1 MNLLFNFIDEKKS
14 TKKKRKKQTQKRIVD
29 RRRTSKVVKD
39 IKPSIKFIKKYD
51 VFLNGI
57 NMEFAVSTSAKA
69 NDPYMIADWLDKKIL
84 VVVNTKHPFYLTA
97 ITNKE
102 KKDLYFTMLAEDAFI
117 QWQISRHSARITA
130 SKVLELK
137 DYVKR
142 EFSINLKGL
151 KRK

>member
-1 MNLLFNFIDEKKS
+1 MLFNFIDEKKS
-14 TKKKRKKQTQKRIVD
+14 AKKKKTKQKQKRKPV
-29 RRRTSKVVKD
+29 RRIASQVVKD
-39 IKPSIKFIKKYD
+39 VTPSIKFIKKYN
-51 VFLNGI
+51 LLLHGI
-57 NMEFAVSTSAKA
+57 NVEFALSNSATA

-97 ITNKE
+97 ITNKD
-102 KKDLYFTMLAEDAFI
+102 KKDLYFTMLAEDAFV

-142 EFSINLKGL
+142 EFSIKIKRL

>member
-14 TKKKRKKQTQKRIVD
+14 TKKRTKQTQKRKVD
-29 RRRTSKVVKD
+29 RKKNLKVVKD
-39 IKPSIKFIKKYD
+39 VKPTIKLMKKYNL
-51 VFLNGI
+51 FLHGI
-57 NMEFAVSTSAKA
+57 NIEFALSTSAKA

-97 ITNKE
+97 ITNKD
-102 KKDLYFTMLAEDAFI
+102 KKDLYFTMLAEDAFV
-117 QWQISRHSARITA
+117 QWQISRQSARITA

-142 EFSINLKGL
+142 EFSIKIKAL